1 MHQEYEEYE
10 EIIEVSEKQDAI
22 NSIIEG
28 TWTILPLI
36 IILYFIIYIINALMH
51 LTTHTKILIIFT
63 IWSFLG
69 YLFPNAHLHIRNV
82 INTIFINNKNEIDIN
97 KININDCEILKNNE
111 YKIDLYYDKL
121 CYDKEFVKIS
131 KIGFELITIGSAII
145 LISQIFDILGVYF
158 GICLIFI
165 GAFFIIL
172 CPSLNIKEMCESF
185 EQHPTKSKIFIAN
198 YQYIKLI
205 HESSKLK
212 YIENIS
218 ANKLILI
225 SGMVAAILTSIFHI
239 IT

>member
-28 TWTILPLI
+28 TWKGMGLI
-36 IILYFIIYIINALMH
+36 FILYLIVAVIIDALIY
-51 LTTHTKILIIFT
+51 LTTYTKILIIFT
-63 IWSFLG
+63 IWSLYG
-69 YLFPNAHLHIRNV
+69 YISPGIYPLAYNK
-82 INTIFINNKNEIDIN
+82 INTILISNKNEININDSEILENDKNEIDIYKDN
-97 KININDCEILKNNE
+97 IIKINQ
-111 YKIDLYYDKL
+111 
-121 CYDKEFVKIS
+121 S
-131 KIGFELITIGSAII
+131 GFGLITIGSII
-145 LISQIFDILGVYF
+145 VLISQIFDILGVYF

-172 CPSLNIKEMCESF
+172 CPNWNEKGICESF
-185 EQHPTKSKIFIAN
+185 EQHPTKSKIFIVN
-198 YQYIKLI
+198 GQYIKLI